1 MKILWAFLL
10 SSIAWAAH
18 AKINEPGAEQTSHP
32 SHVVQ
37 LELDG
42 AIGPASSD
50 YVARSLDYAT
60 ETKASLIILRMDTP
74 GGLDTAMREI
84 IKEIIASP
92 VPVAVYVAP
101 GGARAASAGTY
112 ILYAS
117 HVAAMAPG
125 TNLGAASPIKM
136 PMPGSFDEEKSRA
149 KGKTENGNPE
159 NASVMERKMTSD
171 AAAYI
176 RGLANLRGRNA
187 DWAEK
192 AVRESS
198 SLSAEE
204 ALALHVIDLLAADV
218 DDLLKKADGRS
229 VNVLGQ
235 TIKLN
240 LAGARIEPVEPDWR
254 NRLLSA
260 IANPNVAY
268 VLMLIGIYGLILEF
282 YNPGTVAPGTIGAIC
297 LLLALY
303 AFQAL
308 SVNYAGVALILLGLG
323 LMTAE
328 AFAPSFGILG
338 IGGITAF
345 VFGSIILMDTG
356 ITGPEEVSPAV
367 IAAFAI
373 SSAALCIV
381 ATRLLLRV
389 RNKPVVAG
397 REQLIGSIGTAMEDF
412 AVDGRVWIHSEA
424 WAAHAGQ
431 PVHHGQ
437 KVKVIAIT
445 GLTLIVNTVDLSSTK
460 PSPEGE
466 GWVRG
471 NANGKKLI

>member
-1 MKILWAFLL
+1 MRIPRRLFGAFLL
-10 SSIAWAAH
+10 SAIAWAAH
-18 AKINEPGAEQTSHP
+18 AFANEPGAERIAHSI
-32 SHVVQ
+32 HVVQ
-37 LELDG
+37 LKLEG
-42 AIGPASSD
+42 PIGPASSD
-50 YVARSLDYAT
+50 YVARSLDYAA
-60 ETKASLIILRMDTP
+60 ESKASLIILRMDTP

-84 IKEIIASP
+84 IKKIIASP
-92 VPVAVYVAP
+92 VPVAAYVAP

-125 TNLGAASPIKM
+125 TNLGAATPVNI
-136 PMPGSFDEEKSRA
+136 PMPASLDEETSRA
-149 KGKTENGNPE
+149 KGKPENDNAD
-159 NASVMERKMTSD
+159 NASVMERKMTND

-176 RGLANLRGRNA
+176 RGLANLRSRNA

-192 AVRESS
+192 AVRESA

-218 DDLLKKADGRS
+218 DDLLKKADGRL

-235 TIKLN
+235 TVKLN

-254 NRLLSA
+254 NRLLAA
-260 IANPNVAY
+260 IANPNIAY
-268 VLMLIGIYGLILEF
+268 VLMLLGIYGLILEF
-282 YNPGTVAPGTIGAIC
+282 YHPGTVAPGTIGAIC

-308 SVNYAGVALILLGLG
+308 SVNYAGLALILLGLG

-338 IGGITAF
+338 IGGMTAF

-356 ITGPEEVSPAV
+356 ITGPEVSPAV

-373 SSAALCIV
+373 SSAVLCMV
-381 ATRLLLRV
+381 VTRLLLRV

-397 REQLIGSIGTAMEDF
+397 REQLIGSVGTAMEDF
-412 AVDGRVWIHSEA
+412 AIEGRVWVHSEA
-424 WAAHAGQ
+424 WAAHAEQ
-431 PVHHGQ
+431 PVYHGQ
-437 KVKVIAIT
+437 KVKVTAIK
-445 GLTLIVNTVDLSSTK
+445 GLTLIVAPLQNNKGD
-460 PSPEGE
+460 
-466 GWVRG
+466 
-471 NANGKKLI
+471 

>member
-1 MKILWAFLL
+1 MRIPHRLFWAFLL
-10 SSIAWAAH
+10 SIIAWAVH
-18 AKINEPGAEQTSHP
+18 AFANEPGAEQIAHSI
-32 SHVVQ
+32 HVVQ
-37 LELDG
+37 LELEG
-42 AIGPASSD
+42 PIGPASSD
-50 YVARSLDYAT
+50 YVARSLDYAA
-60 ETKASLIILRMDTP
+60 ESKASLIILRMDTP

-84 IKEIIASP
+84 IKKIIASP
-92 VPVAVYVAP
+92 VPVAAYVAP

-125 TNLGAASPIKM
+125 TNLGAATPVTM
-136 PMPGSFDEEKSRA
+136 PMPASLNEETSRA
-149 KGKTENGNPE
+149 KGKPENGNPE
-159 NASVMERKMTSD
+159 NASVMERKMTND

-192 AVRESS
+192 AVREAA

-218 DDLLKKADGRS
+218 DDLLKKADGRL

-235 TIKLN
+235 TVKLN
-240 LAGARIEPVEPDWR
+240 LAGAWIEPVEPDWR
-254 NRLLSA
+254 NRLLAA
-260 IANPNVAY
+260 IANPNIAY
-268 VLMLIGIYGLILEF
+268 VLMLLGIYGLILEF
-282 YNPGTVAPGTIGAIC
+282 YHPGTVAPGTIGAIC

-308 SVNYAGVALILLGLG
+308 SVNYAGLTLILLGLG

-338 IGGITAF
+338 IGGMTAF

-356 ITGPEEVSPAV
+356 ITGPVVSPAV

-373 SSAALCIV
+373 SSAVLCIV
-381 ATRLLLRV
+381 VTRLLLRV
-389 RNKPVVAG
+389 RYKPVVAG
-397 REQLIGSIGTAMEDF
+397 REQLIGSVGTAMEDF
-412 AVDGRVWIHSEA
+412 AIEGRVRVHSEA
-424 WAAHAGQ
+424 WAARAEQ

-437 KVKVIAIT
+437 KIKVTAIE
-445 GLTLIVNTVDLSSTK
+445 GLTLIVAPLQNNKGD
-460 PSPEGE
+460 
-466 GWVRG
+466 
-471 NANGKKLI
+471 

>member
-1 MKILWAFLL
+1 MLRRLFGFFLL
-10 SSIAWAAH
+10 SVIAWAAH
-18 AKINEPGAEQTSHP
+18 AKANEPGAEPIAHSI
-32 SHVVQ
+32 HVVQ

-50 YVARSLDYAT
+50 YVARSLAYAA

-117 HVAAMAPG
+117 HIAAMVPG

-136 PMPGSFDEEKSRA
+136 PMPGSLDEEPSKA
-149 KGKTENGNPE
+149 KGKNE
-159 NASVMERKMTSD
+159 NASVMERKITND

-187 DWAEK
+187 EWAEK
-192 AVRESS
+192 AVRESA

-204 ALALHVIDLLAADV
+204 ALALHVIDFLAADV
-218 DDLLKKADGRS
+218 DDLLKKADGRL

-235 TIKLN
+235 TVKLN
-240 LAGARIEPVEPDWR
+240 IASARIELVEPDWR
-254 NRLLSA
+254 NRLLAA

-268 VLMLIGIYGLILEF
+268 VLMLLGIYGLILEF
-282 YNPGTVAPGTIGAIC
+282 YHPGTVAPGTIGAIC

-308 SVNYAGVALILLGLG
+308 SVNYAGLALILLGLG

-338 IGGITAF
+338 IGGMTAF

-356 ITGPEEVSPAV
+356 ITGPEEVSSAV

-373 SSAALCIV
+373 SSAVLCIV
-381 ATRLLLRV
+381 VTRLLLKI
-389 RNKPVVAG
+389 RNKPAVAG
-397 REQLIGSIGTAMEDF
+397 REQLIGSEGTAMEDF
-412 AVDGRVWIHSEA
+412 AVEGRVWVHSEA
-424 WAAHAGQ
+424 WAAHAEQ

-437 KVKVIAIT
+437 KVKVTAIK
-445 GLTLIVNTVDLSSTK
+445 GLTLIVAPLKDK
-460 PSPEGE
+460 GD
-466 GWVRG
+466 
-471 NANGKKLI
+471 

>member
-1 MKILWAFLL
+1 MKIVHRLFWAFLL
-10 SSIAWAAH
+10 SAIAWAAH
-18 AKINEPGAEQTSHP
+18 AKENEPGDEQTYHP
-32 SHVVQ
+32 IHVVH

-50 YVARSLDYAT
+50 YVARSLDYAA

-84 IKEIIASP
+84 IKDIIASP

-112 ILYAS
+112 ILYAG
-117 HVAAMAPG
+117 HIAAMAPG

-136 PMPGSFDEEKSRA
+136 PMPGSLDEEPSKAKS
-149 KGKTENGNPE
+149 KPENGSHE
-159 NASVMERKMTSD
+159 NASVMERKMTND

-187 DWAEK
+187 EWAEK
-192 AVRESS
+192 AVRESA

-204 ALALHVIDLLAADV
+204 ALALHVIDFLATDV

-235 TIKLN
+235 TVKLN

-260 IANPNVAY
+260 IANPNIAY
-268 VLMLIGIYGLILEF
+268 VLMLLGIYGLILEF
-282 YNPGTVAPGTIGAIC
+282 YHPGTVAPGTIGAIC

-356 ITGPEEVSPAV
+356 ITGPEVNPAV
-367 IAAFAI
+367 IAAFAV

-381 ATRLLLRV
+381 VTRLLLRV

-412 AVDGRVWIHSEA
+412 AAEGRVWVHSEA
-424 WAAHAGQ
+424 WTAHAEQ

-437 KVKVIAIT
+437 KVKVIDVK
-445 GLTLIVNTVDLSSTK
+445 GLTLIVDTVDLSVRA
-460 PSPEGE
+460 PSPSGRRQ
-466 GWVRG
+466 G
-471 NANGKKLI
+471 

>member
-1 MKILWAFLL
+1 MRIPHRLFWVFLL
-10 SSIAWAAH
+10 SAISWAVH
-18 AKINEPGAEQTSHP
+18 AFANEPGAEQIAHSI
-32 SHVVQ
+32 HVVQ
-37 LELDG
+37 LELEG
-42 AIGPASSD
+42 PIGPASSD
-50 YVARSLDYAT
+50 YVARSLDYAA
-60 ETKASLIILRMDTP
+60 ESKASLIILRMDTP

-84 IKEIIASP
+84 IKKIIASP
-92 VPVAVYVAP
+92 VPVAAYVAP

-125 TNLGAASPIKM
+125 TNLGAATPVTM
-136 PMPGSFDEEKSRA
+136 PMPASLNEETSRA
-149 KGKTENGNPE
+149 KGKPENGNPE
-159 NASVMERKMTSD
+159 NASVMERKMTND

-192 AVRESS
+192 AVRESA

-204 ALALHVIDLLAADV
+204 ALALHVIDLLASNV
-218 DDLLKKADGRS
+218 GDLLKKADGRL

-235 TIKLN
+235 TEKLN
-240 LAGARIEPVEPDWR
+240 LAGAWIEPVEPDWR
-254 NRLLSA
+254 NRLLAA
-260 IANPNVAY
+260 IANPNIAY
-268 VLMLIGIYGLILEF
+268 VLMLLGIYGLILEF
-282 YNPGTVAPGTIGAIC
+282 YHPGTVAPGTIGAIC

-308 SVNYAGVALILLGLG
+308 SVNYAGLTLILLGLG

-338 IGGITAF
+338 IGGMTAF

-356 ITGPEEVSPAV
+356 ITGPEVSPAV

-373 SSAALCIV
+373 SSAVLCIV
-381 ATRLLLRV
+381 VTRLLLRV
-389 RNKPVVAG
+389 RYKPVVAG
-397 REQLIGSIGTAMEDF
+397 REQLIGSVGTAMEDF
-412 AVDGRVWIHSEA
+412 AIEGRVWVHSEA
-424 WAAHAGQ
+424 WAARAEQ

-437 KVKVIAIT
+437 KIKVTAIE
-445 GLTLIVNTVDLSSTK
+445 GLTLIVAPLQNNKGD
-460 PSPEGE
+460 
-466 GWVRG
+466 
-471 NANGKKLI
+471 

>member
-1 MKILWAFLL
+1 MKIPHRLFCAFLL
-10 SSIAWAAH
+10 SAIAWAAH
-18 AKINEPGAEQTSHP
+18 AKANEPGAEQISHP
-32 SHVVQ
+32 IHVVQ
-37 LELDG
+37 LELEG

-50 YVARSLDYAT
+50 YVARSLDYAA

-84 IKEIIASP
+84 IKKIIASP

-112 ILYAS
+112 ILYAG

-136 PMPGSFDEEKSRA
+136 PMPGSLDEEPSRA
-149 KGKTENGNPE
+149 KGKTE

-187 DWAEK
+187 EWAEK
-192 AVRESS
+192 AVRESA

-235 TIKLN
+235 TVKLN

-308 SVNYAGVALILLGLG
+308 SVNYAGLALILLGLG
-323 LMTAE
+323 LMIAE

-381 ATRLLLRV
+381 ATRLLLRA

-397 REQLIGSIGTAMEDF
+397 REQLIGSVGTAMEDF
-412 AVDGRVWIHSEA
+412 AVEGRVWIHSEA
-424 WAAHAGQ
+424 WTAHVEQ

-445 GLTLIVNTVDLSSTK
+445 GLTLIVAPLQNNKGD
-460 PSPEGE
+460 
-466 GWVRG
+466 
-471 NANGKKLI
+471 

>member
-1 MKILWAFLL
+1 MRIPHRLFWAFLL
-10 SSIAWAAH
+10 SIIAWAVH
-18 AKINEPGAEQTSHP
+18 AFANEPGAEQIAHSI
-32 SHVVQ
+32 HVVQ
-37 LELDG
+37 LELEG
-42 AIGPASSD
+42 PIGPASSD
-50 YVARSLDYAT
+50 YVARSLDYAA
-60 ETKASLIILRMDTP
+60 ESKASLIILRMDTP

-84 IKEIIASP
+84 IKKIIASP
-92 VPVAVYVAP
+92 VPVAAYVAP

-125 TNLGAASPIKM
+125 TNLGAATPVTM
-136 PMPGSFDEEKSRA
+136 PMPASLDEDKSRA
-149 KGKTENGNPE
+149 KGKPENGNPE
-159 NASVMERKMTSD
+159 NASVMERKMTND

-192 AVRESS
+192 AVREAA

-218 DDLLKKADGRS
+218 DDLLKKADGRL

-235 TIKLN
+235 TVKLN
-240 LAGARIEPVEPDWR
+240 LAGAWIEPVEPDWR
-254 NRLLSA
+254 NRLLAA
-260 IANPNVAY
+260 IANPNIAY
-268 VLMLIGIYGLILEF
+268 VLMLLGIYGLILEF
-282 YNPGTVAPGTIGAIC
+282 YHPGTVAPGTIGAIC

-303 AFQAL
+303 ALQAL
-308 SVNYAGVALILLGLG
+308 SVNYAGLALILLGLG

-338 IGGITAF
+338 IGGMTAF

-356 ITGPEEVSPAV
+356 ITGPEVSPAV

-373 SSAALCIV
+373 SSAVLCIV
-381 ATRLLLRV
+381 VTRLLLRV
-389 RNKPVVAG
+389 RNKPVIAG
-397 REQLIGSIGTAMEDF
+397 REQLIGSVGTTMEDF
-412 AVDGRVWIHSEA
+412 AIEGRVWVHSEA
-424 WAAHAGQ
+424 WAAHAEQ

-437 KVKVIAIT
+437 KVKVTAIK
-445 GLTLIVNTVDLSSTK
+445 GLTLIVTPLQNYKGD
-460 PSPEGE
+460 
-466 GWVRG
+466 
-471 NANGKKLI
+471 

>member
-1 MKILWAFLL
+1 MRIPHRLFWAFLL
-10 SSIAWAAH
+10 SIIAWAVH
-18 AKINEPGAEQTSHP
+18 AFANEPGAEQIAHSI
-32 SHVVQ
+32 HVVQ
-37 LELDG
+37 LELEG
-42 AIGPASSD
+42 PIGPASSD
-50 YVARSLDYAT
+50 YVARSLDYAA
-60 ETKASLIILRMDTP
+60 ESKASLIILRMDTP

-84 IKEIIASP
+84 IKKIIASP
-92 VPVAVYVAP
+92 VPVAAYVAP

-125 TNLGAASPIKM
+125 TNLGAATPVTM
-136 PMPGSFDEEKSRA
+136 PMPASLNEETSRA
-149 KGKTENGNPE
+149 KGKPENGNPE
-159 NASVMERKMTSD
+159 NASVMERKMTND

-192 AVRESS
+192 AVREAA

-218 DDLLKKADGRS
+218 DDLLKKADGRL

-235 TIKLN
+235 TVKLN
-240 LAGARIEPVEPDWR
+240 LAGAWIEPVEPDWR
-254 NRLLSA
+254 NRLLAA
-260 IANPNVAY
+260 IANPNIAY
-268 VLMLIGIYGLILEF
+268 VLMLLGIYGLILEF
-282 YNPGTVAPGTIGAIC
+282 YHPGTVAPGTIGAIC

-303 AFQAL
+303 ALQAL
-308 SVNYAGVALILLGLG
+308 SVNYAGLALILLGLG

-338 IGGITAF
+338 IGGMTAF

-356 ITGPEEVSPAV
+356 ITGPEVSPAV

-373 SSAALCIV
+373 SSAVLCIV
-381 ATRLLLRV
+381 VTRLLLRV
-389 RNKPVVAG
+389 RNKPVIAG
-397 REQLIGSIGTAMEDF
+397 REQLIGSVGTAMEDF
-412 AVDGRVWIHSEA
+412 AIEGRVWVHSEA
-424 WAAHAGQ
+424 WAAHAEQ

-437 KVKVIAIT
+437 KVKVTAIK
-445 GLTLIVNTVDLSSTK
+445 GLTLIVTPLQNYKGD
-460 PSPEGE
+460 
-466 GWVRG
+466 
-471 NANGKKLI
+471 

>member
-1 MKILWAFLL
+1 MRIPCRFFLVFLL
-10 SSIAWAAH
+10 SVIAWAVY
-18 AKINEPGAEQTSHP
+18 AKQNETGAEQIAHSI
-32 SHVVQ
+32 HVVQ
-37 LELDG
+37 LELEG

-50 YVARSLDYAT
+50 YVASSLDYAA

-84 IKEIIASP
+84 IKKIIASP
-92 VPVAVYVAP
+92 IPVAVYVAP

-136 PMPGSFDEEKSRA
+136 PMPGSLDEEPSRA
-149 KGKTENGNPE
+149 KGRTENGNPE
-159 NASVMERKMTSD
+159 NASVMERKMTND
-171 AAAYI
+171 ASAYI

-187 DWAEK
+187 EWAEK
-192 AVRESS
+192 AVRESV

-204 ALALHVIDLLAADV
+204 ALALHVIDFLAADV

-240 LAGARIEPVEPDWR
+240 LAGARIESVEPGWR
-254 NRLLSA
+254 NRLLAA

-268 VLMLIGIYGLILEF
+268 VLMLLGIYGLILEF
-282 YNPGTVAPGTIGAIC
+282 YHPGTVAPGTIGAIC

-308 SVNYAGVALILLGLG
+308 SVNYAGLALILLGLG

-338 IGGITAF
+338 IGGMTSF
-345 VFGSIILMDTG
+345 VFGSIILIDTG
-356 ITGPEEVSPAV
+356 ITGP
-367 IAAFAI
+367 
-373 SSAALCIV
+373 
-381 ATRLLLRV
+381 
-389 RNKPVVAG
+389 
-397 REQLIGSIGTAMEDF
+397 
-412 AVDGRVWIHSEA
+412 
-424 WAAHAGQ
+424 
-431 PVHHGQ
+431 
-437 KVKVIAIT
+437 
-445 GLTLIVNTVDLSSTK
+445 
-460 PSPEGE
+460 
-466 GWVRG
+466 
-471 NANGKKLI
+471 

>member
-1 MKILWAFLL
+1 MSIPHRFFWTFLL
-10 SSIAWAAH
+10 SAIAWAAH
-18 AKINEPGAEQTSHP
+18 AKANEPGAEQTAHSI
-32 SHVVQ
+32 HVVQ
-37 LELDG
+37 LELAG

-50 YVARSLDYAT
+50 YVARSLDYAA
-60 ETKASLIILRMDTP
+60 ETKASLVILRMDTP

-84 IKEIIASP
+84 IKKIIASP

-136 PMPGSFDEEKSRA
+136 PMPGSLNEEPSKA
-149 KGKTENGNPE
+149 KGNPE
-159 NASVMERKMTSD
+159 NASVMERKMTND

-192 AVRESS
+192 SVRESV

-204 ALALHVIDLLAADV
+204 ALALHVIDFLAADA
-218 DDLLKKADGRS
+218 DDLLKTADGRS

-235 TIKLN
+235 TVKLN

-282 YNPGTVAPGTIGAIC
+282 YHPGTVAPGTIGAIC

-308 SVNYAGVALILLGLG
+308 SVNYAGLALILLGLG
-323 LMTAE
+323 LMIAE

-373 SSAALCIV
+373 SSAVLCILV
-381 ATRLLLRV
+381 TRLLLRA

-397 REQLIGSIGTAMEDF
+397 REQLIGSVGTAMEDF
-412 AVDGRVWIHSEA
+412 AVEGRVWVHSEA
-424 WAAHAGQ
+424 WAAHAEQ
-431 PVHHGQ
+431 PLHHGQ
-437 KVKVIAIT
+437 KVKVTAIK
-445 GLTLIVNTVDLSSTK
+445 GLTLIVGPLQNDK
-460 PSPEGE
+460 GD
-466 GWVRG
+466 
-471 NANGKKLI
+471 

>member
-1 MKILWAFLL
+1 MNIPHRLFGVFLL
-10 SSIAWAAH
+10 SAIAWAAH
-18 AKINEPGAEQTSHP
+18 AFANEPGAERITHSI
-32 SHVVQ
+32 HVVQ
-37 LELDG
+37 LELEG
-42 AIGPASSD
+42 PIGPASSD
-50 YVARSLDYAT
+50 YVARSLDSADVS
-60 ETKASLIILRMDTP
+60 KASLVILRMDTP
-74 GGLDTAMREI
+74 GGLDIAMREI
-84 IKEIIASP
+84 IKKIIASP

-117 HVAAMAPG
+117 HIAVMAPG
-125 TNLGAASPIKM
+125 TNLGAATPVNL
-136 PMPGSFDEEKSRA
+136 PMPTSLDEEKSET
-149 KGKTENGNPE
+149 KGKTEH
-159 NASVMERKMTSD
+159 ASVMERKMTND

-176 RGLANLRGRNA
+176 RGLATLRGRNA
-187 DWAEK
+187 GWAEK
-192 AVRESS
+192 AVRESV

-218 DDLLKKADGRS
+218 NDLLKKIDGRL

-235 TIKLN
+235 TVKLN
-240 LAGARIEPVEPDWR
+240 LAGARIETIEPDWR
-254 NRLLSA
+254 NRLLAA
-260 IANPNVAY
+260 IANPNIAY
-268 VLMLIGIYGLILEF
+268 VLMLLGIYGLILEF
-282 YNPGTVAPGTIGAIC
+282 YHPGTVAPGTIGAIC

-308 SVNYAGVALILLGLG
+308 SVNYAGLALILLGLG

-338 IGGITAF
+338 IGGMTAF
-345 VFGSIILMDTG
+345 VFGSIILMDTE
-356 ITGPEEVSPAV
+356 ITGPEVSPAV

-373 SSAALCIV
+373 SSAVLCIAV
-381 ATRLLLRV
+381 TRLLLRA

-412 AVDGRVWIHSEA
+412 AIEGRVWVHSEA

-437 KVKVIAIT
+437 KVKIIAIK
-445 GLTLIVNTVDLSSTK
+445 GLTLTVAPLQND
-460 PSPEGE
+460 
-466 GWVRG
+466 
-471 NANGKKLI
+471 

>member
-1 MKILWAFLL
+1 MKIPHRLVLAFLL
-10 SSIAWAAH
+10 SAIAWAAH
-18 AKINEPGAEQTSHP
+18 AKTNEPGAEQIAHP
-32 SHVVQ
+32 IHVVR

-50 YVARSLDYAT
+50 YVARSLDYAA

-84 IKEIIASP
+84 IKGIIASP
-92 VPVAVYVAP
+92 VPVAAYVAP

-125 TNLGAASPIKM
+125 TNLGAATPVNI
-136 PMPGSFDEEKSRA
+136 PMPSGFNEEPSKA
-149 KGKTENGNPE
+149 KGKPE
-159 NASVMERKMTSD
+159 NDSPENTSVMGRKMTND
-171 AAAYI
+171 ASAYI

-187 DWAEK
+187 EWAEK
-192 AVRESS
+192 AVRESA

-204 ALALHVIDLLAADV
+204 ALALHVIDFLAADV

-235 TIKLN
+235 TVKLN
-240 LAGARIEPVEPDWR
+240 LAGARIELVEPDWR
-254 NRLLSA
+254 NRLLAA
-260 IANPNVAY
+260 IANPNIAY
-268 VLMLIGIYGLILEF
+268 ILMLLGIYGLILEF
-282 YNPGTVAPGTIGAIC
+282 YHPGTVAPGTIGAIC

-308 SVNYAGVALILLGLG
+308 SVNYAGLALILLGLG
-323 LMTAE
+323 LMIAE

-367 IAAFAI
+367 IAVFAA
-373 SSAALCIV
+373 SSAVLCIV
-381 ATRLLLRV
+381 VTRLLLRV
-389 RNKPVVAG
+389 RNKPAVAG

-412 AVDGRVWIHSEA
+412 AVEGRVWVHSEA
-424 WAAHAGQ
+424 WTAHAEQ

-437 KVKVIAIT
+437 KVKVTAIE
-445 GLTLIVNTVDLSSTK
+445 GLTLIVNTVDLSVRA
-460 PSPEGE
+460 PSPSGTNPP
-466 GWVRG
+466 G
-471 NANGKKLI
+471 ADLH

>member
-1 MKILWAFLL
+1 MRIAHRLFGAFLL
-10 SSIAWAAH
+10 SAIAWVAH
-18 AKINEPGAEQTSHP
+18 AKANEPDAERIAHSI
-32 SHVVQ
+32 HVVQ
-37 LELDG
+37 LELEG

-50 YVARSLDYAT
+50 YIARSLDYAA

-84 IKEIIASP
+84 IKKIIASP

-125 TNLGAASPIKM
+125 TNLGAATPVSI
-136 PMPGSFDEEKSRA
+136 PMPGSLDEEPSKA
-149 KGKTENGNPE
+149 KGKAENGHPE
-159 NASVMERKMTSD
+159 NASVMERKITND
-171 AAAYI
+171 ASAYI

-187 DWAEK
+187 EWAEK
-192 AVRESS
+192 AVRESV

-204 ALALHVIDLLAADV
+204 ALALHVIDFLAADV

-235 TIKLN
+235 MIKLN
-240 LAGARIEPVEPDWR
+240 LAGARIESVEPGWR

-268 VLMLIGIYGLILEF
+268 VLMLLGIYGLILEF
-282 YNPGTVAPGTIGAIC
+282 YHPGTVAPGTIGAIC

-308 SVNYAGVALILLGLG
+308 SVNYTGLALILLGLG

-338 IGGITAF
+338 IGGMTAF
-345 VFGSIILMDTG
+345 VFGSIILIDTG
-356 ITGPEEVSPAV
+356 ITGPEVNPAV

-373 SSAALCIV
+373 SSAVLCIV
-381 ATRLLLRV
+381 VTRLLLRV

-397 REQLIGSIGTAMEDF
+397 REQLIGSVGTAMEDF
-412 AVDGRVWIHSEA
+412 AVEGRVWIHSEA
-424 WAAHAGQ
+424 WSAHAEQ

-437 KVKVIAIT
+437 KVKVTAVK
-445 GLTLIVNTVDLSSTK
+445 GLTLTVAPFQNDK
-460 PSPEGE
+460 GD
-466 GWVRG
+466 
-471 NANGKKLI
+471 

>member
-18 AKINEPGAEQTSHP
+18 AKVNEPGAEQTSHP

-381 ATRLLLRV
+381 ATRLLLRA

-412 AVDGRVWIHSEA
+412 AVEESGFTAKHGRRM
-424 WAAHAGQ
+424 
-431 PVHHGQ
+431 P
-437 KVKVIAIT
+437 
-445 GLTLIVNTVDLSSTK
+445 N
-460 PSPEGE
+460 SPCIM
-466 GWVRG
+466 
-471 NANGKKLI
+471 GKRSR

>member
-1 MKILWAFLL
+1 MRIPCRFFLVFLL
-10 SSIAWAAH
+10 SVIAWAVY
-18 AKINEPGAEQTSHP
+18 AKQNETGAEQIAHSI
-32 SHVVQ
+32 HVVQ
-37 LELDG
+37 LELEG

-50 YVARSLDYAT
+50 YVASSLDYAA

-84 IKEIIASP
+84 IKKIIASP
-92 VPVAVYVAP
+92 IPVAVYVAP

-117 HVAAMAPG
+117 HVAAMTPG

-136 PMPGSFDEEKSRA
+136 PMPGSLDEEPSRA
-149 KGKTENGNPE
+149 KGRTENGNPE
-159 NASVMERKMTSD
+159 NASVMERKMTND
-171 AAAYI
+171 ASAYI

-187 DWAEK
+187 EWAEK
-192 AVRESS
+192 AVRESV

-204 ALALHVIDLLAADV
+204 ALALHVIDFLAADV

-240 LAGARIEPVEPDWR
+240 LAGARIESVEPGWR
-254 NRLLSA
+254 NRLLAA

-268 VLMLIGIYGLILEF
+268 VLMLLGIYGLILEF
-282 YNPGTVAPGTIGAIC
+282 YHPGTVAPGTIGAIC

-308 SVNYAGVALILLGLG
+308 SVNYAGLALILLGLG

-338 IGGITAF
+338 IGGMTSF
-345 VFGSIILMDTG
+345 VFGSIILIDTG
-356 ITGPEEVSPAV
+356 ITGPEVNPAV

-373 SSAALCIV
+373 SSAVLCIV
-381 ATRLLLRV
+381 VTRLLLRV

-397 REQLIGSIGTAMEDF
+397 REQLIGSVGTAMEDF
-412 AVDGRVWIHSEA
+412 AVEGRVWIHSEA
-424 WAAHAGQ
+424 WSAHAEQ

-437 KVKVIAIT
+437 KVKVTAIK
-445 GLTLIVNTVDLSSTK
+445 GLTLIVA
-460 PSPEGE
+460 PF
-466 GWVRG
+466 
-471 NANGKKLI
+471 